1 MKKFGQL
8 LLTMVF
14 LGCGTSQINKN
25 SASTG
30 TAGPEGVKGSV
41 VLVGD
46 SPKTKTADGEPSK
59 EKPKRVDFSTRG
71 EIAGIMDFLA
81 ADSLQG
87 RDAGSE
93 GIDMAADFIEDIFM
107 KNGVKPYFISYR
119 DTLSNFEKPAYNM
132 VGMVQGNDPTLKYEF
147 IILGAHYD
155 HIGMI
160 DAENNDSIA
169 NGANDNASGSTV
181 VLELARYFGKAKT
194 NKRSMIFALFSAEE
208 KGLLGSEHLA
218 GILKAQNLDLYAML
232 NFEMVGVPLV
242 DKDYLM
248 YLTGYELS
256 NLAAVSN
263 GYAGENL
270 AGFLPKAKEFELFK
284 RSDNFPFHN
293 LFMVPSQT
301 YSTFDFTNF
310 DYYHRVDDEAS
321 LMDYDHMAKVVN
333 KIIPVIEGIA
343 NAPVR
348 EIKYN

>member
-14 LGCGTSQINKN
+14 LGCGTSHITKN
-25 SASTG
+25 SAPIGTTG
-30 TAGPEGVKGSV
+30 PDGVKGSV

-46 SPKTKTADGEPSK
+46 SPKTKTADGEPIK
-59 EKPKRVDFSTRG
+59 GEPKHVDFSSHG
-71 EIAGIMDFLA
+71 EIARIMDFLA
-81 ADSLQG
+81 SDSLQG
-87 RDAGSE
+87 RDAGSA
-93 GIDMAADFIEDIFM
+93 GIDMAADFIEDIFR
-107 KNGVKPYFISYR
+107 KNDVKPYFISYR
-119 DTLSNFEKPAYNM
+119 DTLSNFEKPAFNM
-132 VGMVQGNDPTLKYEF
+132 VGMVEGNDPTLKNEF

-155 HIGMI
+155 HIGLI
-160 DAENNDSIA
+160 DPENNDSIA

-181 VLELARYFGKAKT
+181 VLELARYFGKART

-218 GILKAQNLDLYAML
+218 GKLKAQNLDLYAML

-256 NLAAVSN
+256 NLAMVSN
-263 GYAGENL
+263 GYAKENL

-284 RSDNFPFHN
+284 RSDNYPFHN
-293 LFMVPSQT
+293 LFNVPSQT

-321 LMDYDHMAKVVN
+321 LMDFDHMAKVVN

-343 NAPVR
+343 NAPVK

>member
-25 SASTG
+25 STPLG
-30 TAGPEGVKGSV
+30 TNGPDGVKGSV
-41 VLVGD
+41 VMVGD
-46 SPKTKTADGEPSK
+46 SPKTKTAHDEPIKGEP
-59 EKPKRVDFSTRG
+59 RQVDFSGRG

-93 GIDMAADFIEDIFM
+93 GIGMAADFIEDIFM
-107 KNGVKPYFISYR
+107 KNGVQPYFMSYR
-119 DTLSNFEKPAYNM
+119 DTLSNFDKPAYNM
-132 VGMVQGNDPTLKYEF
+132 VGMVQGNDPTLKKEF

-160 DAENNDSIA
+160 DAENNDTIA

-218 GILKAQNLDLYAML
+218 GKLKAQNLDLYAML

-242 DKDYLM
+242 DKDYFM

-256 NLAAVSN
+256 TLAAVSN
-263 GYAGENL
+263 VYAGENL

-293 LFMVPSQT
+293 LFNVPSQT

-343 NAPVR
+343 NAAVR